1 MKNYP
6 LLPMNLIAAK
16 CCTNNMP
23 TTPRTKSKPA
33 ARKTPLRRPQPK
45 TETAATDKPTT
56 RKKPAPEAE
65 PLRQAADPGRT
76 KKELS
81 DRRDARAFIKERAAE
96 KRGDEPT
103 QKLHKLLA
111 QAGYGSRRDME
122 QVIADGR
129 VTVNSQPATVGMR
142 ISAEDIVRIDRRPI
156 KLSLEE
162 SETPRILIYHK
173 PEGEIVSRDDPQGR
187 ATVFDKLPRAAG
199 GRWIAIGRLD
209 YNTSGLLIFTTSG
222 DLANNMMH
230 PRFEVERE
238 YAVRV
243 MGELDD
249 EKMHQ
254 LTGGI
259 ELEDG
264 IAHFHSIRYE
274 GGEAANHWYNV
285 VLKEGRN
292 REVRRM
298 FATVGVMVSRLMR
311 TRFGIVN
318 MPPRLKRGMWLE
330 LEPAQVKMITD
341 WVAKRT
347 APQTDESAAPRR
359 GRQKGGGRM
368 NLDDLPDAAP
378 RAARKTAAPRAA
390 KRPAAGAAKRPAADA
405 TKRPRRR
412 RIAGE

>member
-1 MKNYP
+1 MPASSISKKRP
-6 LLPMNLIAAK
+6 VAK
-16 CCTNNMP
+16 
-23 TTPRTKSKPA
+23 KSR
-33 ARKTPLRRPQPK
+33 ARKTPFRAPLSKTQEPAAEKAPVRR
-45 TETAATDKPTT
+45 
-56 RKKPAPEAE
+56 KPAPPEVE
-65 PLRQAADPGRT
+65 PQRHIADPGRS
-76 KKELS
+76 KKELA
-81 DRRDARAFIKERAAE
+81 DRRDARAYIRERAAE

-103 QKLHKLLA
+103 QKLHKILA

-142 ISAEDIVRIDRRPI
+142 ISAEDVVRIDRRPI
-156 KLSLEE
+156 KLSWTEA
-162 SETPRILIYHK
+162 ETPRILIYHK
-173 PEGEIVSRDDPQGR
+173 PEGEIVSRDDPEGR

-222 DLANNMMH
+222 ELANNMMH

-254 LTGGI
+254 LTGGV
-259 ELEDG
+259 ELDDG

-330 LEPAQVKMITD
+330 LEAPQVKMITD
-341 WVAKRT
+341 WVAKR
-347 APQTDESAAPRR
+347 ANPQPDEPPSARR
-359 GRQKGGGRM
+359 GRQKGAGRM
-368 NLDDLPDAAP
+368 NIEDMQDSQPKRPMKTSPATNFDKGSAAEP
-378 RAARKTAAPRAA
+378 A
-390 KRPAAGAAKRPAADA
+390 KR
-405 TKRPRRR
+405 TRRR

>member
-1 MKNYP
+1 
-6 LLPMNLIAAK
+6 
-16 CCTNNMP
+16 MP
-23 TTPRTKSKPA
+23 TTPRAKKKPSARKSPIRPPQKKKEEEPAVERKPA
-33 ARKTPLRRPQPK
+33 
-45 TETAATDKPTT
+45 
-56 RKKPAPEAE
+56 RKKVAPTEAE
-65 PLRQAADPGRT
+65 VSRSIDPGRT
-76 KKELS
+76 KKELA
-81 DRRDARAFIKERAAE
+81 DRREARVFIKERAAE

-103 QKLHKLLA
+103 QKLHKMLA
-111 QAGYGSRRDME
+111 QAGFGSRRDME

-129 VTVNSQPATVGMR
+129 VTVNGVAATIGMR
-142 ISAEDIVRIDRRPI
+142 IGAEDVVRVDRRPI
-156 KLSLEE
+156 KISWD
-162 SETPRILIYHK
+162 ETTAPRILIYHK

-187 ATVFDKLPRAAG
+187 ATVFDKLPRAGG

-259 ELEDG
+259 ELDDG
-264 IAHFHSIRYE
+264 VAHFHSIRYE

-285 VLKEGRN
+285 ILKEGRN

-298 FATVGVMVSRLMR
+298 FAVVGVMVSRLMR

-318 MPPRLKRGMWLE
+318 MPPRLKRGQWLE
-330 LEPAQVKMITD
+330 LEEPQVKMITD

-347 APQTDESAAPRR
+347 NPEAEAETKPRR

-368 NLDDLPDAAP
+368 NIDDIPDDKPKAARKPAAAP
-378 RAARKTAAPRAA
+378 RVA
-390 KRPAAGAAKRPAADA
+390 KRPAAEAP
-405 TKRPRRR
+405 KRPRRR

>member
-1 MKNYP
+1 MATSSSSKKTP
-6 LLPMNLIAAK
+6 AAK
-16 CCTNNMP
+16 KV
-23 TTPRTKSKPA
+23 RTRKS
-33 ARKTPLRRPQPK
+33 PLRAPLPK
-45 TETAATDKPTT
+45 VKKAPTEVAST
-56 RKKPAPEAE
+56 RKKTPPAEAE
-65 PLRQAADPGRT
+65 AVRQAADPGRT
-76 KKELS
+76 KKELA
-81 DRRDARAFIKERAAE
+81 DRRDARAYIKERAAE

-103 QKLHKLLA
+103 QKLHKIMA

-122 QVIADGR
+122 KVIAEGR
-129 VTVNSQPATVGMR
+129 VTVNGVPATVGMR
-142 ISAEDIVRIDRRPI
+142 IGAEDVIRVDRRPI
-156 KLSLEE
+156 KFSMEE
-162 SETPRILIYHK
+162 AETPRILIYHK

-209 YNTSGLLIFTTSG
+209 FNTSGLLIFTTSG

-243 MGELDD
+243 MGELS
-249 EKMHQ
+249 EEQMHQ
-254 LTGGI
+254 LTGGV

-264 IAHFHSIRYE
+264 MAHFHSIRYE

-318 MPPRLKRGMWLE
+318 MPPRLKRGTWLE
-330 LEPAQVKMITD
+330 LEPPQVKMITD

-347 APQTDESAAPRR
+347 NPQTETVEPPRR
-359 GRQKGGGRM
+359 GRQKGGGHM

-378 RAARKTAAPRAA
+378 RAARKTASAPRAG
-390 KRPAAGAAKRPAADA
+390 KRPASGGTAKRPAADA
-405 TKRPRRR
+405 FKRPRRR

>member
-1 MKNYP
+1 MATSSSTKRK
-6 LLPMNLIAAK
+6 LAAK
-16 CCTNNMP
+16 KSRSKKSP
-23 TTPRTKSKPA
+23 LRAPLPKVKTPALDKAP
-33 ARKTPLRRPQPK
+33 ARKK
-45 TETAATDKPTT
+45 TAPADVETV
-56 RKKPAPEAE
+56 
-65 PLRQAADPGRT
+65 RQAADPGRT
-76 KKELS
+76 KKELA

-96 KRGDEPT
+96 KRGDEPS

-142 ISAEDIVRIDRRPI
+142 ITAEDIVRVDRRPI
-156 KLSLEE
+156 KISWDEAE
-162 SETPRILIYHK
+162 APRILIYHK

-254 LTGGI
+254 LTGGV
-259 ELEDG
+259 ELDDG

-330 LEPAQVKMITD
+330 LEAPQVKMITD

-347 APQTDESAAPRR
+347 NPQAEDIEPKHR
-359 GRQKGGGRM
+359 GRQKGAGRM
-368 NLDDLPDAAP
+368 NIQDLEDSEPK
-378 RAARKTAAPRAA
+378 RSRKTATAPRAA
-390 KRPAAGAAKRPAADA
+390 KRPAADA
-405 TKRPRRR
+405 SKRPRRR

>member
-1 MKNYP
+1 
-6 LLPMNLIAAK
+6 
-16 CCTNNMP
+16 MP
-23 TTPRTKSKPA
+23 IKPGSKAKPA
-33 ARKTPLRRPQPK
+33 AKKSRGKKTPFRAPKSKSDKAPALKKFAPAEKDSARRP
-45 TETAATDKPTT
+45 
-56 RKKPAPEAE
+56 
-65 PLRQAADPGRT
+65 ADPGRT

-81 DRRDARAFIKERAAE
+81 DRRDARAYIRERAAE

-111 QAGYGSRRDME
+111 QSGYGSRRDME

-129 VTVNSQPATVGMR
+129 VTVNSQPATIGMR
-142 ISAEDIVRIDRRPI
+142 ISTDDVVRVDRRPI
-156 KLSLEE
+156 KLSWDDA
-162 SETPRILIYHK
+162 ETPRILIYHK

-187 ATVFDKLPRAAG
+187 ATVFDKLPRAAH
-199 GRWIAIGRLD
+199 GRWIAVGRLD

-222 DLANNMMH
+222 ELANNMTH

-254 LTGGI
+254 LTGGV

-264 IAHFHSIRYE
+264 VAHFHSIRYE

-298 FATVGVMVSRLMR
+298 FAAVGVMVSRLMR

-330 LEPAQVKMITD
+330 LEAPQVKMITD
-341 WVAKRT
+341 WVAKRSN
-347 APQTDESAAPRR
+347 PQAEDVEPMRR
-359 GRQKGGGRM
+359 GRQKGAGRM
-368 NLDDLPDAAP
+368 NIEELAEAPPEQSRKAAAAP
-378 RAARKTAAPRAA
+378 RTA
-390 KRPAAGAAKRPAADA
+390 KRPVVYPV
-405 TKRPRRR
+405 KRPRRR

>member
-1 MKNYP
+1 MATSSSSKKRP
-6 LLPMNLIAAK
+6 AAK
-16 CCTNNMP
+16 KS
-23 TTPRTKSKPA
+23 RTKKSPLRAPLPKVDKAEA
-33 ARKTPLRRPQPK
+33 ARTPG
-45 TETAATDKPTT
+45 
-56 RKKPAPEAE
+56 RKKATPVEVE
-65 PLRQAADPGRT
+65 TVRHVADPGRT
-76 KKELS
+76 KKELA
-81 DRRDARAFIKERAAE
+81 DRRDARAYIKEKAAE
-96 KRGDEPT
+96 KRGDEPS

-142 ISAEDIVRIDRRPI
+142 ITAEDIVRVDRRPI
-156 KLSLEE
+156 KISWDEA
-162 SETPRILIYHK
+162 ETPRILIYHK

-187 ATVFDKLPRAAG
+187 ATVFDKLPRAPG

-254 LTGGI
+254 LTGGV
-259 ELEDG
+259 ELDDG

-330 LEPAQVKMITD
+330 LEAPQVKMITD

-347 APQTDESAAPRR
+347 NPQGEEAEPQRR
-359 GRQKGGGRM
+359 GRQKGAGRM
-368 NLDDLPDAAP
+368 NIEDLPDAAP
-378 RAARKTAAPRAA
+378 KRGRKATTSA
-390 KRPAAGAAKRPAADA
+390 KTAKRPAADPS
-405 TKRPRRR
+405 KRPRRR